1 MDTSNLVETATKAEN
16 HLTRHDDDGGINDND
31 DDDDDGDDTL
41 WIGLEC
47 RRTQQAKQRIISPG
61 RKISLVIVSICTTT
75 DLSKLQNKFGFKFI
89 SSCPCCILRWIL
101 FFALMKLNLSKCVCY
116 QISRAWVPAS
126 SFKRNWNLANRNC
139 PRLVRRFSKLSKL
152 QLTSNKFHERRK
164 ITFSQLA
171 PWHGAH

>member
-75 DLSKLQNKFGFKFI
+75 DLSKLQNLFGFKII
-89 SSCPCCILRWIL
+89 SAALPVYCIG
-101 FFALMKLNLSKCVCY
+101 F
-116 QISRAWVPAS
+116 
-126 SFKRNWNLANRNC
+126 SF
-139 PRLVRRFSKLSKL
+139 
-152 QLTSNKFHERRK
+152 
-164 ITFSQLA
+164 
-171 PWHGAH
+171 